1 LSLIGEHV
9 ERFNAG
15 VRSGDFG
22 PMVAAFAEDAELV
35 FEGIP
40 VGPFFGR
47 EAIGAAYSAQPP
59 DDEIVL
65 LDGDGTYAWAKEP
78 ETPAGQ
84 MYLTEREGKIAHLRI
99 RYGR

>member
-1 LSLIGEHV
+1 LSLLGEHV

-40 VGPFFGR
+40 VGPFAGR
-47 EAIGAAYSAQPP
+47 EAIGEAYAAQPP

-65 LDGDGTYAWAKEP
+65 LDGDGTYAWAGEP
-78 ETPAGQ
+78 EVPAGR
-84 MYLTEREGKIAHLRI
+84 MLLTERDGEIARLVI
-99 RYGR
+99 RYDH